1 MFIFL
6 ITALYVDFFW
16 WPDLRIRRMTGVYI
30 GMGRGRNDRSDGSGK
45 DSNEPPSIRYAIVV
59 TSMWG
64 MM

>member
-30 GMGRGRNDRSDGSGK
+30 GMGRWRNDRSDGSGK
-45 DSNEPPSIRYAIVV
+45 IPMNRRPYDTRSS
-59 TSMWG
+59 
-64 MM
+64 